1 MKLTTGMIFVGLV
14 LSVILPTASL
24 AEIHKW
30 KDANGAIH
38 YGDQSPP
45 GVSIKQINGVQS
57 NNMNQIA
64 GCGKP
69 ILTAK
74 ETQIVE
80 RELSNMWKRIPPQ
93 EMEQLKKH
101 PLWSDFL
108 LTVDAVKLY
117 AQYQMEARAGDFARK
132 FRQENRNKTKEFF
145 QNNPELWNTL
155 LRLQAADACEDKLD
169 NEIVPKMLRR
179 LDNTP
184 FEKYFIPPSS
194 NRFGEPTP
202 APSPDSEQ

>member
-45 GVSIKQINGVQS
+45 GVSIKQTNS
-57 NNMNQIA
+57 MSAKNMNQIE

-69 ILTAK
+69 ILTAQ
-74 ETQIVE
+74 ETQVVE
-80 RELSNMWKRIPPQ
+80 RYESIFWKQISPQ
-93 EMEQLKKH
+93 EMTILKTH
-101 PLWSDFL
+101 PLWSHFIS
-108 LTVDAVKLY
+108 TAETVKLWR
-117 AQYQMEARAGDFARK
+117 QYEMAARGDFARK
-132 FRQENRNKTKEFF
+132 FYQENRNKTKEFF
-145 QNNPELWNTL
+145 QNNPEMGNTL
-155 LRLQAADACEDKLD
+155 LRLQAAEACKDKLD
-169 NEIVPKMLRR
+169 NEIVPKMRRR

-194 NRFGEPTP
+194 NRSPT
-202 APSPDSEQ
+202 PSPDSEQ